1 MFTTAL
7 AALALFVSA
16 ETTQSGTAPEAPAAP
31 APVQAQAAAP
41 AKPKKVC
48 QKISEVSGSRLSK
61 KVCFT
66 EKPKAETPPETT
78 GAGQPAL

>member
-1 MFTTAL
+1 MLATAL

-16 ETTQSGTAPEAPAAP
+16 ETPPSGTAPEAPAAAP
-31 APVQAQAAAP
+31 APAQAAVP

-66 EKPKAETPPETT
+66 EKPKAEAPAQTT

>member
-1 MFTTAL
+1 MFVAAL
-7 AALALFVSA
+7 AALSMFAAA
-16 ETTQSGTAPEAPAAP
+16 ETAQGGAEAAP
-31 APVQAQAAAP
+31 AEAKPAAAP

-66 EKPKAETPPETT
+66 EKPKAEAPAETT
-78 GAGQPAL
+78 GASQPAL